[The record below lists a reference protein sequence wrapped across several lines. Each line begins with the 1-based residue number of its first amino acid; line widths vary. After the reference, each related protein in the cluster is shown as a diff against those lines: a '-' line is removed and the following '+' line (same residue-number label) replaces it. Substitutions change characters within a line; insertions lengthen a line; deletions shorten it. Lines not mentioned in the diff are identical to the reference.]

1 MSRKEGYVAK
11 YLRKRASHKKFV
23 YKSQLHLQCR
33 GLSQFL
39 KHEVSRKDEMQNMW
53 EGRKDEMQN
62 MWEGRKNMWDR
73 RKYMIQ
79 NMREKVFFPLTS
91 DGYLCTA
98 LKENCLHKSAL
109 EPCGPTMPKY
119 NPVYTHLH
127 SWVESGIVKGKCLA
141 QEYITMTHTD
151 LKPCHLDLQ
160 SCMLTVYTF
169 HLPNLLAI
177 FKM

>member
-23 YKSQLHLQCR
+23 YKSQHLQCR

-39 KHEVSRKDEMQNMW
+39 KHEVSRKDEMQNM
-53 EGRKDEMQN
+53 R
-62 MWEGRKNMWDR
+62 EGRKNMWDR

-91 DGYLCTA
+91 DWYLCTA

-109 EPCGPTMPKY
+109 EPCGPTIPKY
-119 NPVYTHLH
+119 NQFIPIYTPEWRVAL
-127 SWVESGIVKGKCLA
+127 WKGSVLPKNTSQWPTRISNLVILTYNPACWQLIHFISPFVS
-141 QEYITMTHTD
+141 YI
-151 LKPCHLDLQ
+151 
-160 SCMLTVYTF
+160 
-169 HLPNLLAI
+169 
-177 FKM
+177 

>member
-53 EGRKDEMQN
+53 EGRK
-62 MWEGRKNMWDR
+62 NMWDR

-79 NMREKVFFPLTS
+79 NMQEKVFFPLTS
-91 DGYLCTA
+91 DWYLCTA

-109 EPCGPTMPKY
+109 EPCGPTVPKS

-141 QEYITMTHTD
+141 QEYIAMTHTD
-151 LKPCHLDLQ
+151 LKPCRLDLQ
-160 SCMLTVYTF
+160 SCMLAVYTF